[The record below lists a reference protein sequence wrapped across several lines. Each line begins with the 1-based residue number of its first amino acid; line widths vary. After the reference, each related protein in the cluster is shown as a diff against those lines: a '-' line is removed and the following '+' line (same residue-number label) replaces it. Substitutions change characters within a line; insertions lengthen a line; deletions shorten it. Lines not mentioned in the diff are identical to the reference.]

1 MVVVLFFVTL
11 ETVEWK
17 SGHQKTQLA
26 KLSGAFVGL
35 AGEIV
40 MLIWIIVQTFVR
52 TSQTERE
59 RVLCVLS
66 VFVCLSV
73 GVFLSVCVCLSGSV
87 CLFACQCVC
96 LFLPLSVCFCLS
108 VCVSVCVSIFAL
120 LFLNTISHSP
130 AHPLVPPLSTQHTIG
145 H

>member
-52 TSQTERE
+52 NSQTERTS
-59 RVLCVLS
+59 VVCVC
-66 VFVCLSV
+66 VCLSV
-73 GVFLSVCVCLSGSV
+73 CRCVSVCVCLSV
-87 CLFACQCVC
+87 CLSVFACQRVC

-130 AHPLVPPLSTQHTIG
+130 AHPLIPPLSTQHTIG